1 MSTSAPTLAALACLV
16 LCGCSQAPPPVK
28 EAKKAAPERAPE
40 AWRVSFETTRGAFVA
55 EVRREWA
62 PHGADHFYDL
72 VKTGFYDGAPFY
84 RVVRNFVAQFGI
96 PADPSAARLWSQA
109 NIPDDPVKLS
119 NTKGTLAYAM
129 SGPGTRTTQ
138 VFVNLRDNSKA
149 LDKTG
154 FAPFAKVASGM
165 DVVESLYAYGELAP
179 KGGGPDVKRIEAE
192 GPGLS
197 ASQISTARYHQKSC
211 NNPRFVTRVTML

>member
-1 MSTSAPTLAALACLV
+1 MSTSALTLAALACVV
-16 LCGCSQAPPPVK
+16 LCGCSQAPRPPAQ
-28 EAKKAAPERAPE
+28 EAKKAAPERPPD
-40 AWRVSFETTRGAFVA
+40 AWRVNFETTRGTFVA

-62 PHGADHFYDL
+62 PHGADHFHDL

-96 PADPSAARLWSQA
+96 PADASAGRLWSQA

-119 NTKGTLAYAM
+119 NTKGALAYAM

-149 LDKTG
+149 LDKSG
-154 FAPFAKVASGM
+154 FAPFAKVVSGM

-179 KGGGPDVKRIEAE
+179 RGGGPDVKRIET
-192 GPGLS
+192 GGL
-197 ASQISTARYHQKSC
+197 AYLQAKF
-211 NNPRFVTRVTML
+211 PRIDTIKKATILPAL

>member
-1 MSTSAPTLAALACLV
+1 MRTSALTLAALACAV
-16 LCGCSQAPPPVK
+16 LCGCSGPQRPPAS
-28 EAKKAAPERAPE
+28 ETKKAAPERPPE
-40 AWRVSFETTRGAFVA
+40 AYRVNFETTRGAFVV

-62 PHGADHFYDL
+62 PHGADHFFDL

-109 NIPDDPVKLS
+109 PIPDDPVKLS

-129 SGPGTRTTQ
+129 SGPRTRTTQ

-149 LDKTG
+149 LDKSG
-154 FAPFAKVASGM
+154 FAPFGKVVSGM

-179 KGGGPDVKRIEAE
+179 KGGGPDVKRIETE
-192 GPGLS
+192 GIAYLQAKFPRLDTIKK
-197 ASQISTARYHQKSC
+197 ASVIPA
-211 NNPRFVTRVTML
+211 L